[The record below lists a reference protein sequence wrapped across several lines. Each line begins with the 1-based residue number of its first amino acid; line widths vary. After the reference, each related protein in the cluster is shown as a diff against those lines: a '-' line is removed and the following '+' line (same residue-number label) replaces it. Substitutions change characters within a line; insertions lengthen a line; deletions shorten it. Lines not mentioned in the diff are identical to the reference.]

1 MFTKFE
7 RMVAM
12 KYLRSKKERTF
23 SIITGFSLAGITL
36 GVAAIIIVMSVMN
49 GFREE
54 FISKVIGISG
64 HTTVSSFYT
73 SGLQNADDVVKEIE
87 ANKDIEDEF
96 VRAVPTIEAQAIFS
110 GNGQTIGGIVKGVT
124 YENLMKEEM
133 IASGYS
139 GKKVENI
146 EEGEIIIGYGV
157 ARKLGLVNGDK
168 ITLISPQGNVTA
180 FGTFPKIQAFTI
192 AGQFNI
198 GMYQYDS
205 NFAFMQINDSRK
217 YFNRSPDS
225 ADYIEVFFKDPEIVE
240 TLKPLVIDNL
250 GKEFIVNTWK
260 ENNQTYYSA
269 LKTERNVMFIILT
282 LIIIVASFN
291 IISSLTMMV
300 KDKGTDI
307 AVFRTIGASR
317 KSVMKI
323 FFLSGATIGVLGTS
337 VGVFLGTIIAY
348 NIDWI
353 KQFVEFLTGAELF
366 AKEVYFLSQLPS
378 SVHVFDVVW
387 IAAVSLAISFIATII
402 PSYSASKTEPVEALR
417 YE

>member
-133 IASGYS
+133 IAS
-139 GKKVENI
+139 
-146 EEGEIIIGYGV
+146 
-157 ARKLGLVNGDK
+157 
-168 ITLISPQGNVTA
+168 
-180 FGTFPKIQAFTI
+180 
-192 AGQFNI
+192 
-198 GMYQYDS
+198 
-205 NFAFMQINDSRK
+205 
-217 YFNRSPDS
+217 
-225 ADYIEVFFKDPEIVE
+225 
-240 TLKPLVIDNL
+240 
-250 GKEFIVNTWK
+250 
-260 ENNQTYYSA
+260 
-269 LKTERNVMFIILT
+269 
-282 LIIIVASFN
+282 
-291 IISSLTMMV
+291 
-300 KDKGTDI
+300 
-307 AVFRTIGASR
+307 
-317 KSVMKI
+317 
-323 FFLSGATIGVLGTS
+323 
-337 VGVFLGTIIAY
+337 
-348 NIDWI
+348 
-353 KQFVEFLTGAELF
+353 
-366 AKEVYFLSQLPS
+366 
-378 SVHVFDVVW
+378 
-387 IAAVSLAISFIATII
+387 
-402 PSYSASKTEPVEALR
+402 
-417 YE
+417 